1 MGKSLVSC
9 FFSETQCIYCWS
21 QVIQYFMCLALLLL
35 FIACLLM
42 EKPGVD
48 SRDDRKHTGRT
59 DLLYV
64 YREDNV
70 DGRVNVNE
78 DKDI

>member
-1 MGKSLVSC
+1 
-9 FFSETQCIYCWS
+9 
-21 QVIQYFMCLALLLL
+21 MCLALLLL

-70 DGRVNVNE
+70 DGRVNVNK